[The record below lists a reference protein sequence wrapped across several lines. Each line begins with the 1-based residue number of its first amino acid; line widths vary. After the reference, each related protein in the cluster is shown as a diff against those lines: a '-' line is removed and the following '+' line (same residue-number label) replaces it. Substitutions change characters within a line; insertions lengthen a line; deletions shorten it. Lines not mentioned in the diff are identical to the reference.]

1 MPTRPVVAIF
11 QHHPHQGPG
20 FLLHVLQGAGLRPEL
35 FDPDERSDRPADLRG
50 FAGLVVLG
58 SDHSV
63 NEDRPW
69 IHHERALVRQA
80 VRDGIPVMGHCFG
93 SQLLAQA
100 LGARVGRSCRPQI
113 GWKRLRAT
121 PEGRELLG
129 QAEVWSF
136 NWHYEAFGIPRGATR
151 VLAGAQGL
159 NKGFVLGPHMG
170 FQCHFEVTQ
179 ETIEDWC
186 AEGAKEVA
194 GRDEPTVQSIEQ
206 MLSQA
211 PQVLPDMHA
220 TARRVYAR
228 WIEGVR
234 RRHSRGAGGTVAG
247 RG

>member
-20 FLLHVLQGAGLRPEL
+20 FLLHVLQDAGLRAEL

-80 VRDGIPVMGHCFG
+80 VREGIPVIGHCFG

-100 LGARVGRSCRPQI
+100 LGARV
-113 GWKRLRAT
+113 
-121 PEGRELLG
+121 
-129 QAEVWSF
+129 
-136 NWHYEAFGIPRGATR
+136 
-151 VLAGAQGL
+151 
-159 NKGFVLGPHMG
+159 
-170 FQCHFEVTQ
+170 
-179 ETIEDWC
+179 
-186 AEGAKEVA
+186 
-194 GRDEPTVQSIEQ
+194 Q

-234 RRHSRGAGGTVAG
+234 QRQR
-247 RG
+247 

>member
-1 MPTRPVVAIF
+1 MPTRPAIAIF

-20 FLLHVLQGAGLRPEL
+20 FLLDMLDAGGLQAQVYSPDDAEEL
-35 FDPDERSDRPADLRG
+35 PRDIGR

-58 SDHSV
+58 SDCSV
-63 NEDRPW
+63 NDDRPW
-69 IHHERALVRQA
+69 VHGERALVRQA
-80 VRDGIPVMGHCFG
+80 VAEGIPVIGHCFG

-113 GWKRLRAT
+113 GWKRLRVL
-121 PEGRELLG
+121 PEGRDLLG

-159 NKGFVLGPHMG
+159 NKGFVIGPHMG

-179 ETIEDWC
+179 ETIEAWC

-194 GRDEPTVQSIEQ
+194 ERDEHTVQSVEQ
-206 MLSQA
+206 MLRQA
-211 PQVLPDMHA
+211 PEVLPAMHA
-220 TARRVYAR
+220 TARRVYSR
-228 WIEGVR
+228 WIAGVTQR
-234 RRHSRGAGGTVAG
+234 ARG
-247 RG
+247 

>member
-1 MPTRPVVAIF
+1 MSKRPVIAIF

-20 FLLHVLQGAGLRPEL
+20 FLLQMLEAGGLEARICSPDDDDEDLPEAIAA
-35 FDPDERSDRPADLRG
+35 FD
-50 FAGLVVLG
+50 GLVVLG
-58 SDHSV
+58 SDASV

-69 IHHERALVRQA
+69 IHHERRLVRQA
-80 VRDGIPVMGHCFG
+80 VAEDVPVIGHCFG

-113 GWKRLRAT
+113 GWKRLRVM

-129 QAEVWSF
+129 EADVWSF

-159 NKGFVLGPHMG
+159 NKGFVMGPHMG

-179 ETIEDWC
+179 ETIEAWC
-186 AEGAKEVA
+186 ADGAKEVA
-194 GRDEPTVQSIEQ
+194 ERDERSVQSVDEMVQ
-206 MLSQA
+206 QA
-211 PQVLPDMHA
+211 AAVLPAMHR
-220 TARRVYAR
+220 TARRVYGR

-234 RRHSRGAGGTVAG
+234 RRAGGQRAA
-247 RG
+247 